1 MINFD
6 APGREMCMVRETRTN
21 TPLQALNLLNDVT
34 FVEASRMLAQRV
46 MKEAGPGSDG
56 RLVLLFRL
64 ATARTPRPAEL
75 QVLRSALEH
84 HQKVYRHDPEAARKL
99 LQVGEA
105 ARDEKLDA
113 AELAAL
119 TNVASMVLNLD
130 ETITKE

>member
-1 MINFD
+1 
-6 APGREMCMVRETRTN
+6 
-21 TPLQALNLLNDVT
+21 
-34 FVEASRMLAQRV
+34 MLAQRV

-64 ATARTPRPAEL
+64 ATARPPRPAEL

-84 HQKVYRHDPEAARKL
+84 HQKVYRQDPEAARKL